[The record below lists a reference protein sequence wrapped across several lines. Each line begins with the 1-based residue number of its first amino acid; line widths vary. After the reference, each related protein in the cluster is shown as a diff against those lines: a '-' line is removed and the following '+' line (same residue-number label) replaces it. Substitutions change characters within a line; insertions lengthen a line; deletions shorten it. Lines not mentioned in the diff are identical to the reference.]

1 MDDKL
6 LSVKEYARH
15 AGITEQAV
23 YKKLRNEKSDLH
35 QYLVVQ
41 NHKKYIKKEALK
53 LIEDKPTTEKL
64 ESENL
69 REMVDLLKS
78 QIAEK
83 DAQIYHLQKI
93 NDQLATS
100 NSQLSKALEDTT
112 ASLHAAQALHAQTLQ
127 QLQEGH
133 DEQQDI
139 EDIQSAATADPHDH
153 DVEPSFSSNVTTEI
167 NQNDN
172 VDAPAS
178 DESEASSN
186 NPPEKQQK
194 RGFWTRFL
202 EFLNG

>member
-1 MDDKL
+1 MEDQL
-6 LSVKEYARH
+6 LSVKEYAKH

-23 YKKLRNEKSDLH
+23 YKRLRNEKSDLR
-35 QYLVVQ
+35 QYLIEK
-41 NHKKYIKKEALK
+41 NNKKYIKREALN
-53 LIEDKPTTEKL
+53 LLEDKSTTEKL

-69 REMVDLLKS
+69 REIVDLLKS

-83 DAQIYHLQKI
+83 DDQIYHLQKI

-127 QLQEGH
+127 QLQERRTG
-133 DEQQDI
+133 QQVIEDI
-139 EDIQSAATADPHDH
+139 EDVQNAETADSHN
-153 DVEPSFSSNVTTEI
+153 VEPSSSSET
-167 NQNDN
+167 NQNNN

-178 DESEASSN
+178 DESDAGAN
-186 NPPEKQQK
+186 NPEKQQK

>member
-1 MDDKL
+1 MEEEL
-6 LSVKEYARH
+6 LSVKEYAQR

-23 YKKLRNEKSDLH
+23 YKRLRNVKSDLH
-35 QYLVVQ
+35 QYLVER
-41 NHKKYIKKEALK
+41 NNKKYIKKEALK
-53 LIEDKPTTEKL
+53 LIEDKPTYEKL
-64 ESENL
+64 ESESL

-78 QIAEK
+78 QLADK
-83 DAQIYHLQKI
+83 DDQIHHLQKI

-127 QLQEGH
+127 QLQERRT
-133 DEQQDI
+133 EQQDI
-139 EDIQSAATADPHDH
+139 EDIQNAETADPHN
-153 DVEPSFSSNVTTEI
+153 VEPSSSSET
-167 NQNDN
+167 NQNNN

-178 DESEASSN
+178 DESGASSN
-186 NPPEKQQK
+186 NPEKQQK